1 MDGVRFVVEQAGCP
15 SCAARIRAA
24 LEAIATV
31 DAIEI
36 DEGTDVASVRLANSP
51 AVLEDAVVLALQKA
65 SAGSGHEYR
74 VEPGSWVVVR
84 S

>member
-1 MDGVRFVVEQAGCP
+1 MPILRSAYSNSSGSDRD
-15 SCAARIRAA
+15 I
-24 LEAIATV
+24 

-36 DEGTDVASVRLANSP
+36 DDGTDVASLRLANSP
-51 AVLEDAVVLALQKA
+51 AVFENAVVLAFQEA

-74 VEPGSWVVVR
+74 VKPGSWDVVR

>member
-1 MDGVRFVVEQAGCP
+1 VVDVRFVVEHAGCP

-24 LEAIATV
+24 LEAIVTVEAIEVNETADTATV
-31 DAIEI
+31 S
-36 DEGTDVASVRLANSP
+36 VANPPRAF
-51 AVLEDAVVLALQKA
+51 EDAVAFALRKA

-74 VEPGSWVVVR
+74 VQPGSWLVVR

>member
-1 MDGVRFVVEQAGCP
+1 MGDVRFVVEQAGCS

-31 DAIEI
+31 EAIEI
-36 DEGTDVASVRLANSP
+36 DQSADIAWVRLADSP
-51 AVLEDAVVLALQKA
+51 PVLDDAVVLALQNA

-74 VEPGSWVVVR
+74 VQPGSWVVAR

>member
-1 MDGVRFVVEQAGCP
+1 MGDVRFVVEQAGCP
-15 SCAARIRAA
+15 SCAARIRSA

-31 DAIEI
+31 EAIEV
-36 DEGTDVASVRLANSP
+36 DEAADIASVRLTDSP
-51 AVLEDAVVLALQKA
+51 PVLEDAVALAVQNA

-74 VEPGSWVVVR
+74 VQPGSWVVAR

>member
-1 MDGVRFVVEQAGCP
+1 MAGVRFVVEQAGCA
-15 SCAARIRAA
+15 SCAARIRAT

-31 DAIEI
+31 EAIEV
-36 DEGTDVASVRLANSP
+36 DEAADVASVALVGSSGIF
-51 AVLEDAVVLALQKA
+51 EDAVALALQKA

-74 VEPGSWVVVR
+74 MQPGSWIVVR